1 MTTQTKKRNTLRKRL
16 LILGLFIVVAIA
28 GVYFYYAT
36 EKYADT
42 AGVKA
47 DYSIEAGTFIDEFE
61 NNLDSANK
69 KYTEKIITVSGIIS
83 DLEAPDSTTMNVI
96 FKDSVSG
103 ARAIFAFQEQHLK
116 VASNLKP
123 GQQVTIK
130 GSCSGG
136 SLDGILEIIKIE
148 FKRSALITTEK

>member
-1 MTTQTKKRNTLRKRL
+1 MTTHTRKRNTVRKRL
-16 LILGLFIVVAIA
+16 LIIGLLIVVAIA

-42 AGVKA
+42 AGVNA
-47 DYSIEAGTFIDEFE
+47 DYTLEANAFIDEFE

-83 DLEAPDSTTMNVI
+83 DLEAPDSTTVNVI
-96 FKDSVSG
+96 FLDTSSG

-116 VASNLKP
+116 EASNLKT
-123 GQQVTIK
+123 GDQVTIK

-148 FKRSALITTEK
+148 FKRIALITTKK